1 MKSVMFHRIS
11 VAVIAALIIN
21 NLIVPVSLAHADGI
35 TIPPQINKS
44 FTPISITA
52 GQTSILTITVYNPN
66 AFELD
71 NTAWSDNLIG
81 VQPGLFIANPPN
93 VTIDDNNSP
102 DTKCGSPTVTAVAG
116 GTSISFS
123 GGTVPAV
130 SGSTFGQCTV
140 TLKVSSV
147 TAGNLINTI
156 PINGLSGYDAV
167 DGITLN
173 NTTPAS
179 ATLQVGSVQPPSL
192 SKSFTPNTVTA
203 GQTSQ
208 LAIVITNNDTA
219 TGLTNTTLT
228 DSLPANVVVASPV
241 TTSLTGCG
249 SGTLTNS
256 GGSALVGG
264 TSTSVKLNNGT
275 VTKSLTC
282 TIHVNVTSLTQ
293 GTYTNTIPA
302 GPGGT
307 GSIQTQ
313 QGVTNASLASA
324 QLNVQQTVS
333 LTKVFAPLT
342 INAGG
347 TSTLTI
353 TLQNP
358 TGSAYT
364 VASSGLT
371 DTLPSPML
379 LNGSPTTNCVGG
391 TLSTPTTSEVVL
403 SGGTIPASANPGVT
417 NGTCTITVPVIAPIT
432 TPATTYTN
440 SIPIGGLTTTQGISN
455 TVAAN
460 ANLIVNSVNISKVF
474 APTSFSDG
482 NTATVLTITLTNP
495 TATAFTVASPGLTD
509 TMPGPITVVNGTAT
523 TTCGGTASTPDATDV
538 RLSGGTIPLV
548 EIVISKSMSPH
559 R

>member
-1 MKSVMFHRIS
+1 MKSVIFHRIS

-21 NLIVPVSLAHADGI
+21 NLIIPISPAHAGGI

-52 GQTSILTITVYNPN
+52 GQTSILSITVYNPN

-81 VQPGLFIANPPN
+81 VQSGLFIANPPN

-102 DTKCGSPTVTAVAG
+102 DTHCGSPTVTAVAG

-123 GGTVPAV
+123 GGTVPPV

-140 TLKVSSV
+140 TLNVSSV

-156 PINGLSGYDAV
+156 PTNGLSGYDAV
-167 DGITLN
+167 DSITLY

-219 TGLTNTTLT
+219 TALTNTTLT
-228 DSLPANVVVASPV
+228 DSLPAGVIVASPL

-249 SGTLTNS
+249 AGTLTDS
-256 GGSALVGG
+256 GGGALVGG

-275 VTKSLTC
+275 VAKSSTC
-282 TIHVNVTSLTQ
+282 TIHVNVISLTQ

-302 GPGGT
+302 GPVGA

-324 QLNVQQTVS
+324 PLNVQQTVS
-333 LTKVFAPLT
+333 VIKSFAPST
-342 INAGG
+342 INVGG

-371 DTLPSPML
+371 DTLPSPLL
-379 LNGSPTTNCVGG
+379 LNGSPTTTCAGG
-391 TLSTPTTSEVVL
+391 ALSTPTTS
-403 SGGTIPASANPGVT
+403 
-417 NGTCTITVPVIAPIT
+417 
-432 TPATTYTN
+432 
-440 SIPIGGLTTTQGISN
+440 
-455 TVAAN
+455 
-460 ANLIVNSVNISKVF
+460 
-474 APTSFSDG
+474 
-482 NTATVLTITLTNP
+482 
-495 TATAFTVASPGLTD
+495 
-509 TMPGPITVVNGTAT
+509 
-523 TTCGGTASTPDATDV
+523 
-538 RLSGGTIPLV
+538 
-548 EIVISKSMSPH
+548 
-559 R
+559 